1 MVLNKLRRDSK
12 VGGECRENIS
22 DLKRGIVLAMGAFD
36 VLMYW
41 KDYYQYLFTF
51 YLSNW
56 LHW

>member
-22 DLKRGIVLAMGAFD
+22 DLKKGLVSAKGVFD

-51 YLSNW
+51 YLSN
-56 LHW
+56 